1 MPDLVVVRKCF
12 PKVRKA
18 QKKRIW
24 KLKNLNMEEKG
35 ENNIHARKSKKAT
48 QEETGDRDMK
58 IFMNDI
64 EEDPELRAN
73 INLYKVSLSLLWLDY
88 RMNM

>member
-1 MPDLVVVRKCF
+1 VIVRKCF

-24 KLKNLNMEEKG
+24 KLKNLGIEEKG
-35 ENNIHARKSKKAT
+35 ENNIHTRKHKKMQ
-48 QEETGDRDMK
+48 QEGGDQDVKM
-58 IFMNDI
+58 FLNDI

-73 INLYKVSLSLLWLDY
+73 INLYKVSSMQL
-88 RMNM
+88 